1 MAAFT
6 HSLFSTGILA
16 LSLDSIVLLKQEF
29 LHNPIRDWCIA
40 LILVLVAIIVA
51 RTIYWF
57 IEKHVKK
64 LTAKTATKLDDLLIE
79 MIKKPLV
86 FASALGGAWVGLNYL
101 DFSSYGGVDQWIN
114 GFFSVLITLLGAWLL
129 CRLFDA
135 VLDEYA
141 VPFFEDSETDLDD
154 ILVPIVRRGVKTIV
168 WIVATIMAMDN
179 AGYDITTVLAGLGVA
194 GMAFALAAKDSLAN
208 MFGGF
213 TIFTDKPFGLKDRIK
228 VAGFDGTVNEIG
240 LRSTRLQTLDG
251 RMVTIPNS
259 EISDTAVENVS
270 SEPSR
275 KVVLNL
281 GLTYDMDEAKIKC
294 AMEVL
299 HEIADQHK
307 DDLEEN
313 LSVGFNQF
321 GDFALNVIFVYRIT
335 KGSDILGTQT
345 SINLAILKRFTDEGL
360 ELAFPTQTILTK
372 SA

>member
-1 MAAFT
+1 MPALT
-6 HSLFSTGILA
+6 HSFFTTGILA

-64 LTAKTATKLDDLLIE
+64 LTEKTATKLDDLLIE

-179 AGYDITTVLAGLGVA
+179 AGVRHNHRLGRFGRGRYGLC
-194 GMAFALAAKDSLAN
+194 
-208 MFGGF
+208 FGGQGF
-213 TIFTDKPFGLKDRIK
+213 VGQHVRRFHHFHRQALWAERPHKGCGFRWNRERDRAPQHPLADAGRAHRNHPEFRDLRHCGRERLLRAIAKGGAKFGAD
-228 VAGFDGTVNEIG
+228 
-240 LRSTRLQTLDG
+240 LRYG
-251 RMVTIPNS
+251 RVQGQ
-259 EISDTAVENVS
+259 A
-270 SEPSR
+270 
-275 KVVLNL
+275 
-281 GLTYDMDEAKIKC
+281 
-294 AMEVL
+294 L
-299 HEIADQHK
+299 H
-307 DDLEEN
+307 
-313 LSVGFNQF
+313 
-321 GDFALNVIFVYRIT
+321 
-335 KGSDILGTQT
+335 GSA
-345 SINLAILKRFTDEGL
+345 S
-360 ELAFPTQTILTK
+360 
-372 SA
+372 

>member
-6 HSLFSTGILA
+6 HSFFSTGILA

-64 LTAKTATKLDDLLIE
+64 LTEKTATKLDDLLIE

-101 DFSSYGGVDQWIN
+101 DFSAYGGVDQWIN

-228 VAGFDGTVNEIG
+228 VAGFDGAVTEIG

-251 RMVTIPNS
+251 RIVTIPNS

-281 GLTYDMDEAKIKC
+281 GLTYDMDESKVKRS
-294 AMEVL
+294 MEVL

-307 DDLEEN
+307 DDLEES

-345 SINLAILKRFTDEGL
+345 AINLAILKRFADEGL

-372 SA
+372 PA

>member
-1 MAAFT
+1 
-6 HSLFSTGILA
+6 
-16 LSLDSIVLLKQEF
+16 
-29 LHNPIRDWCIA
+29 
-40 LILVLVAIIVA
+40 
-51 RTIYWF
+51 
-57 IEKHVKK
+57 
-64 LTAKTATKLDDLLIE
+64 
-79 MIKKPLV
+79 
-86 FASALGGAWVGLNYL
+86 
-101 DFSSYGGVDQWIN
+101 
-114 GFFSVLITLLGAWLL
+114 LGAWLL
-129 CRLFDA
+129 CRLLDA

-141 VPFFEDSETDLDD
+141 VPYFENSETDLDD

-259 EISDTAVENVS
+259 EISDTPVENVS

-281 GLTYDMDEAKIKC
+281 GLTYDMDEANIKR

-299 HEIADQHK
+299 HEIADEHK
-307 DDLEEN
+307 ADLEEN

-345 SINLAILKRFTDEGL
+345 AINLTILQRFAAEGL

-372 SA
+372 PA